1 MAGADDKMLFT
12 TVFVISKAVSADPL
26 PFDSIVIAMFPLAH
40 SRFSVFA
47 VLLVKLNVEWKR
59 LSFGEG
65 EEAALLYRGAEV
77 HSLHD

>member
-12 TVFVISKAVSADPL
+12 IVFVISKAVSADPL
-26 PFDSIVIAMFPLAH
+26 PFDSIVIAMFPLAL

-47 VLLVKLNVEWKR
+47 ELVKLNVEWKR
-59 LSFGEG
+59 LSLGEC